1 MEINNPETTKNSFI
15 NYKGKPLV
23 RCKNVIYYGDIEDGH
38 IIRMESIEASEKS
51 DIKISSE
58 ISVEMIEIDPKD
70 TNVRKIVKTSK
81 KDGLYQAL
89 DIAKVWLDRIKTE
102 NVI

>member
-1 MEINNPETTKNSFI
+1 MEINNPETTKSSFMY
-15 NYKGKPLV
+15 YKGKPLV
-23 RCKNVIYYGDIEDGH
+23 RCKNVIYYGNIEDGH
-38 IIRMESIEASEKS
+38 IIRMESVEASEKS
-51 DIKISSE
+51 DIKVSSE
-58 ISVEMIEIDPKD
+58 VSVEMIEIDPND

-89 DIAKVWLDRIKTE
+89 DIAKVWLDRVKVE